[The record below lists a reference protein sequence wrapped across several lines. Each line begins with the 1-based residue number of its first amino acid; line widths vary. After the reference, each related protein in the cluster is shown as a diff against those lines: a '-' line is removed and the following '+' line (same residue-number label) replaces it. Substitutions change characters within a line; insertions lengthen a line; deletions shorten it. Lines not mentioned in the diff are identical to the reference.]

1 MDVEL
6 LTEEVEVV
14 VARALNLDHFRPILK
29 RQKESSEMVS
39 KNN

>member
-14 VARALNLDHFRPILK
+14 VARDLNLDHFRPIVLY
-29 RQKESSEMVS
+29 
-39 KNN
+39 

>member
-14 VARALNLDHFRPILK
+14 VARALNLDHFRPIVLY
-29 RQKESSEMVS
+29 
-39 KNN
+39 